1 MTEITRNIS
10 FSQGKRKENE
20 KKKKNTIFRAETLW
34 LLHKA
39 LVETPVKYSVHL
51 FAHISSWDRSWEE
64 RHCRQPNLQEKVL
77 CLSK

>member
-20 KKKKNTIFRAETLW
+20 KKKKNTIFRAETW